1 MPAVPAVVLILASF
15 ALILL
20 LMRFK
25 VPLYL
30 GVFAAV
36 LFLTPFISRGLPLA
50 GVQFW
55 DTLKDPDVISLLII
69 ILLILLLST
78 VLRLGGRLERMT
90 EAFSAVAHSRRM
102 RLAMFPA
109 LIGLLPMP
117 GGAWF
122 SAPMVKAS
130 ARDIEEH
137 HGQLTAINYWF
148 RHIWEYWWPLYPGVL
163 LLITFTGL
171 SLPRVI
177 ALMAPMTIIVVLIGL
192 LTVFRD
198 LKVSNNNQQAPS
210 GATRRDWLILLS
222 SLWPI
227 LAVVIG
233 GVALELARESYEAAG
248 HSIYQPLPRS
258 IIIAALLVVS
268 IATIFA
274 DHLDLSTLRSEYGDR
289 KQLEIT
295 AMIFA
300 VIYYKNVLE
309 QGGLV
314 ERSVRELQAWH
325 VPVWFVIVFLP
336 ILIGVVTGVVVAAV
350 GVSFPVILGL
360 ASGAG
365 IGLSQAVI
373 VAYTAAMVGVMFS
386 PIHFCLLLSLQYF
399 GDTFWPVYRRIT
411 IPLLMVM
418 GFSFLL
424 AWLHSLL

>member
-30 GVFAAV
+30 GVFAAI
-36 LFLTPFISRGLPLA
+36 LFLTPFIPNGLPLA
-50 GVQFW
+50 GIQFW
-55 DTLKDPDVISLLII
+55 ATLKDPDVISLLII

-78 VLRLGGRLERMT
+78 ALRLGGRLDRMT
-90 EAFSAVAHSRRM
+90 EAFAAVAHSRRM
-102 RLAMFPA
+102 RLALFPA

-137 HGQLTAINYWF
+137 PGQLTTINYWF

-163 LLITFTGL
+163 LLITFAGL

-177 ALMAPMTIIVVLIGL
+177 ALMAPMTVIVVLIGL

-198 LKVSNNNQQAPS
+198 LKVDGNAGPALQR
-210 GATRRDWLILLS
+210 GTRKEWLALLAA
-222 SLWPI
+222 LWPI
-227 LAVVIG
+227 LAVVVG
-233 GVALELARESYEAAG
+233 GVALELAREAYQSAG
-248 HSIYQPLPRS
+248 YPFYQPLPRT
-258 IIIAALLVVS
+258 IIIAALAVVGL
-268 IATIFA
+268 AVIFGDRVDPA
-274 DHLDLSTLRSEYGDR
+274 RLWSEYADR

-295 AMIFA
+295 AMMFA
-300 VIYYKNVLE
+300 VIHYKNVLE

-314 ERSVRELQAWH
+314 ERSVNELQEWH

-360 ASGAG
+360 AASAG

-411 IPLLMVM
+411 IPLLIVM
-418 GFSFLL
+418 GCSFLL
-424 AWLHSLL
+424 AWLHSLW